1 MKQFR
6 GVTLPKLPVTIKKI
20 LLLLIPGEK
29 GSVFRYAF
37 FYNVYKR
44 IPISKDLKLALK
56 KSVKYL
62 LQKQSPHDY
71 PEWVR
76 RYDMLTNTDRV
87 AIRTHISSFTNFPIF
102 SVIMTTHNTP
112 EKFLHKA
119 IESIRAQIYP
129 HWELCI
135 ADNASL
141 LPNVRNIL
149 KEYERKDPRI
159 KLVFLK
165 QSGHFSAASNSALE
179 LATGDYV
186 ALLGHHDELSEHAL
200 YWMASEIITHPN
212 VELLYSDEDKID
224 SKGKR
229 FDPYFK
235 SDWNQE
241 LLLGQNYICHLAV
254 YRRQKMVDVGG
265 FSERLEGAQDWDLAL
280 RFTEGQCSIR
290 HVPALLYHRRTLPGS
305 NATPEEKAN
314 IAKASQCAVTEHLQ
328 RKGEIAQLEP
338 IFNNDYFLPRF
349 QVQGKPLVSIIIP
362 TRNSADDLRQCIQS
376 LRSTDYP
383 HTEILI
389 IDNQSNDPDSLAFL
403 AELDRR
409 ADCRV
414 LQYPHPFNYAAMHN
428 WAVPQCKG
436 EYLCLLNNDTETLSA
451 NWLRD
456 MISHAQRSD
465 VGAVG
470 AKLLYPDGTIQ
481 HGGVVLG
488 LRTIAGH
495 AHRTYDRE
503 SCGYSGRAAM
513 IQNYSAI
520 TAACLVISK
529 SHWNLMGGMS
539 SDLTVAFNDVDLCL
553 RLQEAGLRNIWLPHA
568 ILYHHESKSRGSD
581 MHPENWRRFA
591 LECAYMRWR
600 WGTKLIN
607 DPAYNPN
614 LTLDREDFSLAW
626 PPRVRR
632 PWNKGLTIID
642 VPYGV
647 KPDLLPLA
655 PEEEFQGSFPVPVGA
670 LGILTGIVI
679 KISNHGGMT
688 KGTLAL
694 RLYDEEGHIAHANTS
709 LNGSFDN
716 TRLPMA
722 FTQGEIPLQGQ
733 NRLFFSFRLEGA
745 NNPVGISSYLLN
757 GHWGHQIPGHEDW
770 AIGIQMQVRS
780 SSP

>member
-1 MKQFR
+1 M
-6 GVTLPKLPVTIKKI
+6 PKLPVTIQNI
-20 LLLLIPGEK
+20 RLLLTPGK
-29 GSVFRYAF
+29 QGNDVRYVF
-37 FYNVYKR
+37 FYKIYQR
-44 IPISKDLKLALK
+44 APIPKKLKLALK
-56 KSVKYL
+56 ESAKYL
-62 LQKQSPHDY
+62 LHRQSRKDY

-76 RYDMLTNTDRV
+76 SYDILTTTDRV
-87 AIRTHISSFTNFPIF
+87 AIHAQISSFTKFPIF
-102 SVIMTTHNTP
+102 SVIMNTYNTP
-112 EKFLHKA
+112 EKFLRKA
-119 IESIRAQIYP
+119 IESVRGQMYP

-141 LPNVRNIL
+141 LPNVRKIL

-200 YWMASEIITHPN
+200 YWMASEIITHPK

-224 SKGKR
+224 SKGNR

-254 YRRQKMVDVGG
+254 YRRQKMVEIGG

-290 HVPALLYHRRTLPGS
+290 HVPALLYHRRILPGS
-305 NATPEEKAN
+305 NAITPEEKVN
-314 IAKASQCAVTEHLQ
+314 IAKASQRAVTEHLQ
-328 RKGEIAQLEP
+328 RKGEIAQIKP

-362 TRNSADDLRQCIQS
+362 TRNSVDDLRQCIQS
-376 LRSTDYP
+376 LRDTDYP

-409 ADCRV
+409 VSCRV

-428 WAVPQCKG
+428 WAVPQCNG
-436 EYLCLLNNDTETLSA
+436 EYLCLLNNDTEALST

-456 MISHAQRSD
+456 MLSHAQRSD

-495 AHRTYDRE
+495 THRSYDKE
-503 SCGYSGRAAM
+503 SCGYFGRAALV
-513 IQNYSAI
+513 QNFCAV
-520 TAACLVISK
+520 TAACLLMKK
-529 SHWNLMGGMS
+529 SHWNLIGGMS

-568 ILYHHESKSRGSD
+568 VLYHHESKSRGSD
-581 MHPENWRRFA
+581 WHPENWRRFA

-600 WGTKLIN
+600 WGTKLLN

-626 PPRVRR
+626 PPRGLR
-632 PWNKGLTIID
+632 PWNKEPTIID
-642 VPYGV
+642 VPYGI
-647 KPDLLPLA
+647 KPESLPLA
-655 PEEEFQGSFPVPVGA
+655 PEEEFQGSFPIPVGV
-670 LGILTGIVI
+670 LGTLTGIII
-679 KISNHGGMT
+679 KISKHGGVA
-688 KGTLAL
+688 KGTLTL

-709 LNGSFDN
+709 LKGSFDN
-716 TRLPMA
+716 TRLPMV

-733 NRLFFSFRLEGA
+733 NRLFFSLRLEGA
-745 NNPVGISSYLLN
+745 TNPVGIVSYLLN
-757 GHWGHQIPGHEDW
+757 RHWGHQIPGHEDR
-770 AIGIQMQVRS
+770 ALSIEMQVS
-780 SSP
+780 PSSP